1 MERPIG
7 QKQQAFSLR
16 VLSKVKK
23 IKIVNL
29 KELTQVSLIII

>member
-1 MERPIG
+1 MGRPIE
-7 QKQQAFSLR
+7 QKQQVFSLR

-29 KELTQVSLIII
+29 KELTQASLIII